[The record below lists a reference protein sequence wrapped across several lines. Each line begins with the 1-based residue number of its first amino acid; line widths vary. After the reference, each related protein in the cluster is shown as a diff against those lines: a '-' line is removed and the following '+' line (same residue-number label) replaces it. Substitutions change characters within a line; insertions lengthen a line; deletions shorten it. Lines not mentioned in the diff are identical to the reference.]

1 MSLKHLLWL
10 SLFLAASLGGA
21 RADTAAGAG
30 ADERFNRLSAEFLDG
45 YLAWRPATGTGLG
58 MHEYDGKTTDLS
70 RTSLRHELARLR
82 RFDRELADL
91 PVKSLSPQSLHDY
104 RLLRT
109 GIAGELFQFE
119 DLKSYTRNPM
129 TYANAIDVNIY
140 IKRDFAPLADRVRS
154 IIAVEKQMPAVMA
167 AARANLDQ
175 SLPQPYVETAIE
187 VADGSV
193 DFLGHEL
200 AEALRDLPDK
210 SLLAEFNTV
219 NQAAIA
225 GLHDYVVWLKQEK
238 MPKANDHFALG
249 RRKYQRMLRD
259 GELIPLPPE
268 RILEIGLSELHRE
281 QQVFAEAAR
290 IIDPNHPP
298 IEVFKAIQA
307 EHPTA
312 DDLIPDTRRDLES
325 IHQFLVDHQIVTLP
339 SDNRV
344 KVEETPQYARA
355 TSFASMDSPG
365 PFETKATEAYYYI
378 TPVEKDWTPKQKDE
392 WLTAFNYYT
401 TDVVSIHEAY
411 PGHFVQFL
419 CEQASSAT
427 RLEKIFGSYAFIEGW
442 AHYCE
447 QMMLDQGFGADP
459 AQADTPAARL
469 KAAKYRL
476 AQSDEALLRICR
488 LCVSIKMHC
497 QGMSVDQAARFF
509 EENCYY
515 EPKPAREEAMRG
527 TFDPGYL
534 YYTLGKLQLL
544 KLRQDYQAQEG
555 ANYSLKQFH
564 DEVLRHGCPPV
575 RLLREIMLKD
585 AKQWD
590 EIF

>member
-1 MSLKHLLWL
+1 MKLKPTLLLVLMPLLWAAL
-10 SLFLAASLGGA
+10 SPCSH
-21 RADTAAGAG
+21 ADDRT
-30 ADERFNRLSAEFLDG
+30 ADERFAGLSNEFIDG
-45 YLAWRPATGTGLG
+45 YLDWRPATGTSLGL
-58 MHEYDGKTTDLS
+58 HEYDGRTTDLS
-70 RTSLRHELARLR
+70 QASLSQELARLR
-82 RFDRELADL
+82 RFDREFADF

-119 DLKSYTRNPM
+119 DLQTYTHNPM
-129 TYANAIDVNIY
+129 TYANALDVSIY
-140 IKRDFAPLADRVRS
+140 IKRDFAPLPDRVRS
-154 IIAVEKQMPAVMA
+154 IIAVERHMPEVMA
-167 AARANLDQ
+167 AARANLED
-175 SLPQPYVETAIE
+175 SLPRPYVETAIE
-187 VADGSV
+187 VANGAA
-193 DFLGHEL
+193 DFLGGEL
-200 AEALRDLPDK
+200 VAALTNLPAP
-210 SLLAEFNTV
+210 SLLAEFNTA
-219 NQAAIA
+219 NGAAIT
-225 GLHDYVVWLKQEK
+225 GLHDYVAWLKQEK
-238 MPKANDHFALG
+238 LPKANDHFALG
-249 RRKYQRMLRD
+249 RRKYQKMLRD
-259 GELIPLPPE
+259 GELIPLPPY
-268 RILEIGLSELHRE
+268 RILEIGLRELHRE
-281 QQVFAEAAR
+281 QQVFAETAR
-290 IIDPNHPP
+290 QIDPAHKP

-312 DDLIPDTRRDLES
+312 ENLIPDARRNLES
-325 IHQFLVDHQIVTLP
+325 IHQFLVDHHIVSLP

-344 KVEETPQYARA
+344 RVAETPQYARA

-365 PFETKATEAYYYI
+365 PFEQKATEAYYYV
-378 TPVEKDWTPKQKDE
+378 TPVENDWTPKQKDE

-411 PGHFVQFL
+411 PGHFVQFM
-419 CEQASSAT
+419 CEQASQAN

-447 QMMLDQGFGADP
+447 QMMLDQGFGANP
-459 AQADTPAARL
+459 ANRDSAASRL
-469 KAAKYRL
+469 KANKYRL

-488 LCVSIKMHC
+488 LCVSVQMHC
-497 QGMSVDQAARFF
+497 QGRSVDDATRFF
-509 EENCYY
+509 EDNCYY

-555 ANYSLKQFH
+555 ANYSLERFH

-575 RLLREIMLKD
+575 RLLREIMLKNP
-585 AKQWD
+585 KQWN